1 VIYIFESNVPQN
13 RSLLTG
19 LGSIFGL
26 NRKTAQFVCK
36 KMGLSS
42 NIKVKDLSKQQLDI
56 IFFAIKSLNLTLGV
70 NLKRFRDFR
79 YKESVS
85 IKSYK
90 GLRRYKNLPIRGQR
104 THTNA
109 RTCRRVK

>member
-1 VIYIFESNVPQN
+1 MIYIFESNVPRD

-26 NRKTAQFVCK
+26 NKKTALSICK
-36 KMGLSS
+36 KMGFSS
-42 NIKVKDLSKQQLDI
+42 NMKVKDLSKGQLDA
-56 IFFAIKSLNLTLGV
+56 IFFAIKRLNLTLGI
-70 NLKRFRDFR
+70 NLKRFRDFK

-85 IKSYK
+85 IKAYK

-109 RTCRRVK
+109 QTCRRVR